1 MGRNKL
7 YRAYRSS
14 VGGPI
19 ASITL
24 LMYFVDENK
33 TSFPGSV
40 SFHRGCIIVERI
52 DKVCEN
58 KFLSIKVKRCYVK

>member
-24 LMYFVDENK
+24 LMYFVDGNK

-40 SFHRGCIIVERI
+40 SSHHVCIFAEGI
-52 DKVCEN
+52 DNVCEN
-58 KFLSIKVKRCYVK
+58 KFNPIRVKRFDVK